1 MLIAAVLT
9 IWFLFGG
16 SSGGGLLLFG
26 GMTPH
31 EMHEAVAAIEPD
43 KSKREAIDQTLE
55 TIQKETKQ
63 LSSDQSKLIDDAFAL
78 MKRHD
83 TTAEEFQAFGAR
95 AEALNMSSARPC
107 SICAL
112 SCGASSPMI
121 NGTSF
126 SPPRPPNR
134 SERESSRKVTARPGL
149 LDLNPDSLQLLTLIA
164 KSPQERILDTWLE
177 L

>member
-78 MKRHD
+78 MKRHE
-83 TTAEEFQAFGAR
+83 TTAEEFQASGAR
-95 AEALNMSSARPC
+95 AEALNMSS
-107 SICAL
+107 
-112 SCGASSPMI
+112 
-121 NGTSF
+121 GT
-126 SPPRPPNR
+126 
-134 SERESSRKVTARPGL
+134 TL
-149 LDLNPDSLQLLTLIA
+149 LDLRFKRRSQLSDDQWHKLFPTA
-164 KSPQERILDTWLE
+164 PSKSK
-177 L
+177 